1 MPNILDKFN
10 NLEEKHRAFINL
22 IVKPLMTLIVFLS
35 VGYYTLWLSTNYV
48 KQNKFYEFVN
58 RQIESDEKQDET
70 AKARFEI
77 VQTKLETIINQQ
89 TSFTEQMKTF
99 NTMMGAYQKQ
109 FDLLQ
114 DRVLYLERSQRTYNS
129 SN

>member
-48 KQNKFYEFVN
+48 KQDKFYDFVN

-99 NTMMGAYQKQ
+99 NTMMAAYQKQ